1 MKRMKRRIISICCIL
16 SAFILFT
23 AMNVFAE
30 ENSQSEILYSN
41 RLKAMEVIPDDFDM
55 DKEITRGEISEIVCR
70 IYNLDYTSGGS
81 RIFSD
86 VDEDNPYY
94 QAIDM
99 VYTHGIISGFGD
111 GSFRPNETITNEQMI
126 KILISMTGYD
136 DIASQYGGYPS
147 GYMKI
152 AGENDVLA
160 PDTAGQ
166 IL

>member
-99 VYTHGIISGFGD
+99 VYTHGIICLLYTSIYTFG
-111 GSFRPNETITNEQMI
+111 
-126 KILISMTGYD
+126 
-136 DIASQYGGYPS
+136 
-147 GYMKI
+147 
-152 AGENDVLA
+152 
-160 PDTAGQ
+160 
-166 IL
+166 